1 MLAMFWVSL
10 VWISNGNILSRFCW
24 ISVPCT
30 HVLRCIIVYVST
42 SQWFCSLEAG
52 ANVWPGK
59 ELLPV

>member
-10 VWISNGNILSRFCW
+10 VWISNGNILSRFC
-24 ISVPCT
+24 SV
-30 HVLRCIIVYVST
+30 
-42 SQWFCSLEAG
+42 EAG